1 MFLNNGFEDQK
12 HLPGVFERQVFGKR
26 ASVSVLVST
35 PCCRVLMIGAIAGC
49 FKNAGQI
56 NFHLRCHDA
65 LQKVGLTANLQTF
78 LADISSRYKTT
89 VKMKQSQTQTQRG
102 SDGPAA
108 AAQTVS
114 SICFKSSML

>member
-1 MFLNNGFEDQK
+1 
-12 HLPGVFERQVFGKR
+12 
-26 ASVSVLVST
+26 
-35 PCCRVLMIGAIAGC
+35 MIGAIAGC

-89 VKMKQSQTQTQRG
+89 VKMKQSQTQRG
-102 SDGPAA
+102 PDGPAA